1 MSQQKKKKANS
12 DKKDISLLT
21 LLANEST
28 SDSRKLLKKYKK
40 EDAKSYLDLEQKL
53 ADLYFSAPDKIAI
66 EKEMAKMHPHRD
78 WIMKYEKPKEEIK
91 AISPI
96 VEVKVEDV
104 KSNASGENSYICG
117 CPNCRGMEV
126 RSSFEGSEN
135 KKDNTILIAV
145 LGIIGIVAILTINK
159 K

>member
-1 MSQQKKKKANS
+1 MNHRKKNKSNS

-40 EDAKSYLDLEQKL
+40 EDAKGHADLEQKL
-53 ADLYFSAPDKIAI
+53 ADLYFSESDKIAL
-66 EKEMAKMHPHRD
+66 EKEMVKIHPHRD
-78 WIMKYEKPKEEIK
+78 WILKYEKPKEEIK
-91 AISPI
+91 ILEPEI
-96 VEVKVEDV
+96 KVIETKLNDNV
-104 KSNASGENSYICG
+104 VQGYKCS
-117 CPNCRGMEV
+117 CPNCMGMES

-135 KKDNTILIAV
+135 KKDNTLLLGVLGV
-145 LGIIGIVAILTINK
+145 LGIIAIVTLNK